1 MSNLRRLNLTI
12 KPDQAAGLPDEF
24 ISALNARLR
33 NIEEWAE
40 ERSGLRGTVEFSAQ
54 KSRTPS
60 PGKPKQKDLAI
71 SLKNGRIGNM
81 DDPENA
87 LDGVNL
93 QYLKK
98 QLECT
103 NLIKILSNCQ
113 EFEDVAGSSAPGADG
128 SDGADGS
135 VSCGQVSLSDRRFVS
150 TGMTNVFTVEALNE
164 FVYAFGVDGADP
176 TLKIYRIEYDRDL
189 VFVSSFVLTQELR
202 RTTMQGQFIY
212 GANDGAGS
220 SEVFIIDIGKPDA
233 PFESGSLD
241 VTDAINGLHVQ
252 GKYCYLATEA
262 DIKIVNVADST
273 NPVLV

>member
-1 MSNLRRLNLTI
+1 MSNLRRLNLQL
-12 KPDQAAGLPDEF
+12 KADQSEGLPPETV
-24 ISALNARLR
+24 SALNKRFR
-33 NIEEWAE
+33 DIEEWME
-40 ERSGLRGTVEFSAQ
+40 QMSGLRGTVEIAAQ

-60 PGKPKQKDLAI
+60 PGKPKQKDLAM
-71 SLKNGRIGNM
+71 SMKNGRIGNV

-87 LDGVNL
+87 LDVVNL
-93 QYLKK
+93 QYLNKR
-98 QLECT
+98 LECT
-103 NLIKILSNCQ
+103 NLIKILANCQ

-135 VSCGQVSLSDRRFVS
+135 GNCGQVTLSDRRFVS
-150 TGMTNVFTVEALNE
+150 TGMTNVFSVEALNE

-220 SEVFIIDIGKPDA
+220 SEFFIVDIGKPDA
-233 PFESGSLD
+233 PFEAGSLD

-252 GKYCYLATEA
+252 GNKLCLATEGG
-262 DIKIVNVADST
+262 DVLVNVTDPN
-273 NPVLV
+273 NPVLF